1 MTDASPVLRV
11 RETAPETVLRLGLI
25 VAGLAALIARRFL
38 RDPKFGALVGPLWSW
53 LNRSVQRFGRAR
65 SVAVPMLP
73 LAARARA
80 RAPMVGVDRAAR
92 VRFPAGRGWLVTAL
106 GHLSPRPQV
115 LVSASAVGWYGDTGD
130 REVTEPTPQGT
141 GFLADV
147 CAGWEAATRGAVALG
162 IRVVNVRIGVVLSPD
177 GGMLGKLLPVFRAG
191 LGGPVGTGQQWLP
204 WIALA
209 DLLAVFQWAIATPG
223 VSGPVNAVAPH
234 PVRQGEFAKTLG
246 HVLHRPA
253 VLPTP
258 AFALRLA
265 FGQMADEVLLA
276 GQRVRPDVLAR
287 GGFVWG
293 QAELEGVLRGM
304 VGG

>member
-1 MTDASPVLRV
+1 MRIAVTGASGLVGQALVPVLRAAGHDVV
-11 RETAPETVLRLGLI
+11 RLVRHPPRQPDELQWLMAGEPQFVGDPQLDAVVHLAGAPVAEKRWTATQRAEILRS
-25 VAGLAALIARRFL
+25 R
-38 RDPKFGALVGPLWSW
+38 
-53 LNRSVQRFGRAR
+53 
-65 SVAVPMLP
+65 
-73 LAARARA
+73 
-80 RAPMVGVDRAAR
+80 VDATT
-92 VRFPAGRGWLVTAL
+92 WLVTAL

>member
-1 MTDASPVLRV
+1 MTTSPGPALRAAGHDVV
-11 RETAPETVLRLGLI
+11 RLVRHPPRGADELQWLM
-25 VAGLAALIARRFL
+25 AGE
-38 RDPKFGALVGPLWSW
+38 PKFVGAPQLDAVVHLAGAPVAEKRWSATQRAEI
-53 LNRSVQRFGRAR
+53 LRSR
-65 SVAVPMLP
+65 
-73 LAARARA
+73 
-80 RAPMVGVDRAAR
+80 VDATT
-92 VRFPAGRGWLVTAL
+92 WLVTAL
-106 GHLSPRPQV
+106 GQLPQRPQV

-130 REVTEPTPQGT
+130 REVTEPSPQGA
-141 GFLADV
+141 GFLAEV

-191 LGGPVGTGQQWLP
+191 LGGPVGTGAQWLP

-209 DLLAVFQWAIATPG
+209 DLVAVFQWALATPG
-223 VSGPVNAVAPH
+223 VSGPVNAVAPQ

-246 HVLHRPA
+246 QVLHRPA

-258 AFALRLA
+258 AFALRLV

-293 QAELEGVLRGM
+293 QPELAEALRGM